1 MGDEKETELLLQTG
15 TATCRRWRE
24 RRPIESRSTP
34 TLGATRPRATLVDMS
49 LSHTP
54 HLPVDIQR
62 LADDYFDLMHH
73 QDMTVF
79 DRVFHPDSVLY
90 GVVEGELNIRPCAV
104 YCEAMM
110 ARQSPA
116 ELGNPRRDSI
126 LAFDQISPTLALLKM
141 QLEMF
146 GGVMQD
152 YLNLSSLDGQWWVVA
167 KMWEK
172 VGESAP

>member
-1 MGDEKETELLLQTG
+1 
-15 TATCRRWRE
+15 
-24 RRPIESRSTP
+24 
-34 TLGATRPRATLVDMS
+34 MS

-62 LADDYFDLMHH
+62 IADDYFDLMHH
-73 QDMTVF
+73 QYMTVNVL
-79 DRVFHPDSVLY
+79 VFHPDSVLY
-90 GVVEGELNIRPCAV
+90 GVVDGALNIRPCAV
-104 YCEAMM
+104 YREAMM

-116 ELGNPRRDSI
+116 ELGNPRRDRI
-126 LAFDQISPTLALLKM
+126 LAFDQISATLAVVKM

-152 YLNLSSLDGQWWVVA
+152 YLNLSYLDGQWWVVA

-172 VGESAP
+172 VGESES

>member
-1 MGDEKETELLLQTG
+1 MGFL
-15 TATCRRWRE
+15 
-24 RRPIESRSTP
+24 
-34 TLGATRPRATLVDMS
+34 TRDD
-49 LSHTP
+49 
-54 HLPVDIQR
+54 LPSDIQA

-73 QDMTVF
+73 QDMELF

-90 GVVEGELNIRPCAV
+90 GVVDGQLNIRPFALYREAV
-104 YCEAMM
+104 I

-116 ELGNPRRDSI
+116 ELGNTRRDVI
-126 LAFDQISPTLALLKM
+126 LGYDQISPTLALLKM

-152 YLNLSSLDGQWWVVA
+152 YLNLSYLDGQWWVVA

-172 VGESAP
+172 IDDAH

>member
-1 MGDEKETELLLQTG
+1 MLAPIDYVNDMTG
-15 TATCRRWRE
+15 IDRSALDPAIRR
-24 RRPIESRSTP
+24 
-34 TLGATRPRATLVDMS
+34 LV
-49 LSHTP
+49 
-54 HLPVDIQR
+54 
-62 LADDYFDLMHH
+62 DDYFDLMHE

-90 GVVEGELNIRPCAV
+90 GVVEGKINIRPCAV
-104 YCEAMM
+104 YREAVA

-116 ELGNPRRDSI
+116 ELGNQRRDVVLSV
-126 LAFDQISPTLALLKM
+126 DQLSETLALLKM

-152 YLNLSSLDGQWWVVA
+152 YLNIVYLDGQWWVMA

-172 VGESAP
+172 VADVQD